1 MWKSFSYVVMFVGL
15 LELSQAQRPSFA
27 GARPP
32 GGLSQK
38 DKYHA
43 AQNTVVENIT
53 GVDIVTR
60 FGEDAV
66 AQQTQTINLAYGAAQ
81 RPPMGVPLVLPISSY
96 VPDVASIPPA
106 PAPTPTRAPTPA
118 AVDFANRF
126 GGTDGP
132 VNTPIAG
139 IPNAPTARPIAS
151 AGTFAT
157 ARPIASAGTF
167 ATARP
172 IASVGVIRPV
182 SNALPIDAHGDQDY
196 VNHLSQLPA
205 DNQPFWFL
213 NYQAIEALR
222 NSSRPNVS
230 ALENRGSFFAG

>member
-1 MWKSFSYVVMFVGL
+1 MWKSISYVVMFLGL
-15 LELSQAQRPSFA
+15 LELSRAQRPSFA

-43 AQNTVVENIT
+43 AQNTAVENIT
-53 GVDIVTR
+53 GVDIATR

-66 AQQTQTINLAYGAAQ
+66 AQQSQTINLAYGAAQ

-96 VPDVASIPPA
+96 VPDVASI
-106 PAPTPTRAPTPA
+106 APTATSA
-118 AVDFANRF
+118 AVDFANRV
-126 GGTDGP
+126 GGTDGA

-139 IPNAPTARPIAS
+139 IPNAPSARPIAS
-151 AGTFAT
+151 VG
-157 ARPIASAGTF
+157 SF

-172 IASVGVIRPV
+172 IASVGGIRPV
-182 SNALPIDAHGDQDY
+182 PNALPIDAHGDQDY
-196 VNHLSQLPA
+196 VNHLSQLPV

-213 NYQAIEALR
+213 NYQAIESLR